1 MLPTFE
7 GSDVDKKAKFD
18 VVVVQL
24 LTNGAIIG
32 KLLGDS
38 IRVLACRK
46 PWGKCSLRPN
56 IRDGSSISTAIS
68 SLLRPALKQSMWP
81 KS

>member
-46 PWGKCSLRPN
+46 QWGKCSLKPN
-56 IRDGSSISTAIS
+56 TSDASSTSTVMF
-68 SLLRPALKQSMWP
+68 SLSRPALKQG
-81 KS
+81 